1 MKTQFKKVVEIPGWK
16 QRKASDEL
24 WREYASDVRR
34 EDRREIAVSRME
46 TNGFKYLRITFTFMA
61 EDSSK

>member
-1 MKTQFKKVVEIPGWK
+1 MKTQFKKIVEVPGWK
-16 QRKASDEL
+16 QRKDSETM
-24 WREYASDVRR
+24 WREYASDVQR

-61 EDSSK
+61 EDASK